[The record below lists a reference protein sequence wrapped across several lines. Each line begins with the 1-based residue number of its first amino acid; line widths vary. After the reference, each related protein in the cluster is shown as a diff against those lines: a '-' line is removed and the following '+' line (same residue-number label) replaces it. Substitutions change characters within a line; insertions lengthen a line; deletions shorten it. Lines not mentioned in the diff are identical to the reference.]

1 MQLDALGKIAEILGL
16 NEQAVQWQTQASELA
31 QKMIAHFWDESAGV
45 FWATLHHKPIRV
57 LTPFNLYPLLTGRM
71 PRAIVERLIAHLTNP
86 AEFWSAYPIPT
97 VALNDPK
104 FDANQM
110 WRGPTWVNINYLFIE
125 GLARCG
131 YADLARELCDKTL
144 ALMMRHG
151 DIYEYYN
158 PQTGDPPPHSA
169 SVFGWSS
176 AVFLDLAI
184 QIQRGEIA

>member
-1 MQLDALGKIAEILGL
+1 
-16 NEQAVQWQTQASELA
+16 
-31 QKMIAHFWDESAGV
+31 
-45 FWATLHHKPIRV
+45 V

-71 PRAIVERLIAHLTNP
+71 SRAIVERLVAHLINP
-86 AEFWSAYPIPT
+86 KEFWSDYPLPT

-125 GLARCG
+125 GLVKCG
-131 YADLARELCDKTL
+131 YENVARELRDKTL
-144 ALMMRHG
+144 ALMMRHN

-158 PQTGDPPPHSA
+158 PLTGDAPSHSA

-184 QIQRGEIA
+184 QASKGKII